1 MPARG
6 TVGNNAECGYATRLQ
21 PSTHKAQR
29 PASAERQQDPH
40 ALHDL
45 RGPRS
50 EKGPFLARSSRGVFS
65 NGCLRRFS
73 DAWREYLAKAGSF
86 RMHGG
91 DILPIKSLHG
101 CAKVQHARFSP
112 CLIRAAVGYG
122 ERCRRCSVG
131 HRERFR
137 RRIQSWCWDVG
148 CGLGTRPRDGRR
160 LRADTRPWDCRRP
173 RAGAASCGRAPGH
186 GAGLSAASWTT
197 DSGTVCHEPPFNRK
211 NKYHA
216 ENENEPV
223 HSDISPLL
231 YSYRFYLLRNKYLA
245 LELTHL

>member
-1 MPARG
+1 
-6 TVGNNAECGYATRLQ
+6 
-21 PSTHKAQR
+21 
-29 PASAERQQDPH
+29 
-40 ALHDL
+40 
-45 RGPRS
+45 
-50 EKGPFLARSSRGVFS
+50 
-65 NGCLRRFS
+65 
-73 DAWREYLAKAGSF
+73 
-86 RMHGG
+86 MHYSY
-91 DILPIKSLHG
+91 ILPIKSLHS

-112 CLIRAAVGYG
+112 CRIRAAVEHG
-122 ERCRRCSVG
+122 ERCRRCSIE

-137 RRIQSWCWDVG
+137 RRIQSWCWAVG
-148 CGLGTRPRDGRR
+148 CGLGTRPR
-160 LRADTRPWDCRRP
+160 DCRRP
-173 RAGAASCGRAPGH
+173 RAGAASCGWAPNHGAAVGCGWAPNH

-245 LELTHL
+245 LESTHL

>member
-1 MPARG
+1 
-6 TVGNNAECGYATRLQ
+6 
-21 PSTHKAQR
+21 
-29 PASAERQQDPH
+29 
-40 ALHDL
+40 
-45 RGPRS
+45 
-50 EKGPFLARSSRGVFS
+50 
-65 NGCLRRFS
+65 
-73 DAWREYLAKAGSF
+73 
-86 RMHGG
+86 MHYSY
-91 DILPIKSLHG
+91 ILPIKSLHG

-137 RRIQSWCWDVG
+137 RRIQSWCWAVG

-160 LRADTRPWDCRRP
+160 LRAGRLTTGRPSAVGCGWAP
-173 RAGAASCGRAPGH
+173 RH
-186 GAGLSAASWTT
+186 GAGLSAAGGGAP

-211 NKYHA
+211 NKHHA

-231 YSYRFYLLRNKYLA
+231 YSYRFYLLRNK
-245 LELTHL
+245 

>member
-1 MPARG
+1 
-6 TVGNNAECGYATRLQ
+6 
-21 PSTHKAQR
+21 
-29 PASAERQQDPH
+29 
-40 ALHDL
+40 
-45 RGPRS
+45 
-50 EKGPFLARSSRGVFS
+50 
-65 NGCLRRFS
+65 
-73 DAWREYLAKAGSF
+73 
-86 RMHGG
+86 MHYSY
-91 DILPIKSLHG
+91 ILPIKSLHG

-137 RRIQSWCWDVG
+137 RRIQSWCWAVG
-148 CGLGTRPRDGRR
+148 CRLGTRPRDGRR
-160 LRADTRPWDCRRP
+160 LRADTRPRDCRRP

-186 GAGLSAASWTT
+186 GRGLPAAGGGARQRSGRTAADGHPATGRASAASWST
-197 DSGTVCHEPPFNRK
+197 DSGTVCCEPPFNRK
-211 NKYHA
+211 NKHHA

-245 LELTHL
+245 LESTHL